1 MGKKVLKKS
10 NKTIENNNIT
20 NLKEEIS
27 WLNYCISKRIDITQ
41 GDDTSSED
49 IGDLL
54 PPQLTSENSS
64 YGEFVNKHNL
74 NSEERLVLILSL
86 AVQLRPNILDVF
98 AESAELLRQARI
110 CKSESGTTLLPT
122 ADTALF
128 ILAGDNMEKRI
139 AAHAIFEVDH
149 LFYRD
154 SVIETG
160 TAKKGESKYNGI
172 LSISPSSR
180 DLFIHNKYS
189 KPRFSEDFPA
199 HILTT
204 NLEWEDMVLMPRTRD
219 KLAEVKA
226 YMEHYNTLVNDWGMS
241 KHARPGCKILF
252 YGDSG
257 TGKTL
262 SASLMGKYLGK
273 DVYRVDISAVTSKYV
288 GETSKRLDSLFNT
301 AESKGWIIFIDEGDA
316 LLGQRK
322 QAGGSDNV
330 SQYANQ
336 DVAYLLQRIETFDG
350 IIIVATNLRSNID
363 SAFTR
368 RFQSMVRFEM
378 PDKEG
383 QLQLWTENLPK
394 KCPLSP
400 RINMEQLVKDHPL
413 APASIINVIYRV
425 SVLALKNG
433 AKQISDSDLQMCV
446 KDEEFKYKGRQQI
459 GM

>member
-1 MGKKVLKKS
+1 MGKKALKKP
-10 NKTIENNNIT
+10 TALIINNNLS
-20 NLKEEIS
+20 NLEEELS

-41 GDDTSSED
+41 GKDAGNENVN
-49 IGDLL
+49 DLI

-86 AVQLRPNILDVF
+86 SVQLRPNILDSF
-98 AESAELLRQARI
+98 AESKELQRQAKVS
-110 CKSESGTTLLPT
+110 KSENGTTLLPT

-128 ILAGDNMEKRI
+128 ILAGDNLKKRI

-149 LFYRD
+149 LFYKE
-154 SVIETG
+154 SIIETG
-160 TAKKGESKYNGI
+160 TAKKGESKYNGV
-172 LSISPSSR
+172 LSVSPSSR

-199 HILTT
+199 HMLTT
-204 NLEWEDMVLMPRTRD
+204 NLEWEDMILMPKTRD
-219 KLAEVKA
+219 RLEEVKA
-226 YMEHYNTLVNDWGMS
+226 YMEHYNTLVNDWGMA

-262 SASLMGKYLGK
+262 AASLMGKYLGK

-378 PDKEG
+378 PDRDG

-394 KCPLSP
+394 KCPLAP
-400 RINMEQLVKDHPL
+400 GTNLEQLIKDHPL

-425 SVLALKNG
+425 SVLALKKG
-433 AKQISDSDLQMCV
+433 AKQIADSDLQMCV
-446 KDEEFKYKGRQQI
+446 KDEEFKYKGRQQM